1 MLPQGHEYTE
11 KSSISTDGLRVW
23 EQQLSR
29 GYELQYDKN
38 GKLITNLVAINGDA
52 IVNELGIPVQK
63 GEFENIK
70 VKSQEEFEIVKK
82 ALLPY
87 LEKLGLNE
95 NDIRWLTGTVK
106 INLPVLKSTKE
117 TPQEKAVGE
126 NVEVVTP
133 KENEALRDVESTL
146 TALGNLDI
154 DWFDDFQNKF
164 GEGIKSAKDVSE
176 AYHKAKADGTNP
188 ELVKAV
194 ESLLSKE
201 QTPSGIK
208 EQEIKVNTPDKVQ
221 EEVVETAETLK
232 AQPTATPET
241 KAAID
246 VYNRLKENND
256 TTTRKEY
263 KALPESCP

>member
-1 MLPQGHEYTE
+1 MAFKKCCHKDTNTQK

-87 LEKLGLNE
+87 LEKLGLGE

-117 TPQEKAVGE
+117 TPQEKQAAGSGGVGGKGKDSQTE
-126 NVEVVTP
+126 
-133 KENEALRDVESTL
+133 KERNR
-146 TALGNLDI
+146 
-154 DWFDDFQNKF
+154 
-164 GEGIKSAKDVSE
+164 
-176 AYHKAKADGTNP
+176 
-188 ELVKAV
+188 
-194 ESLLSKE
+194 E
-201 QTPSGIK
+201 QK
-208 EQEIKVNTPDKVQ
+208 MQ
-221 EEVVETAETLK
+221 EEGLQLELAPLVLVE
-232 AQPTATPET
+232 TPET
-241 KAAID
+241 IKRAKRD
-246 VYNRLKENND
+246 
-256 TTTRKEY
+256 
-263 KALPESCP
+263 